1 MGECFRPNTR
11 LYAFFDGTDVSSF
24 ITPSSTSYT
33 TDASTTE
40 GGALV
45 TDIQGKVEFSF
56 RIPEYRFAGQSNIP
70 KFRTGDVD
78 FRLTSSETNIKI
90 PHHQQLVK

>member
-1 MGECFRPNTR
+1 MFLDLT
-11 LYAFFDGTDVSSF
+11 LDYMLSFDGTDVSSF

-33 TDASTTE
+33 TDASATE

-70 KFRTGDVD
+70 NLNRRC
-78 FRLTSSETNIKI
+78 RL
-90 PHHQQLVK
+90 